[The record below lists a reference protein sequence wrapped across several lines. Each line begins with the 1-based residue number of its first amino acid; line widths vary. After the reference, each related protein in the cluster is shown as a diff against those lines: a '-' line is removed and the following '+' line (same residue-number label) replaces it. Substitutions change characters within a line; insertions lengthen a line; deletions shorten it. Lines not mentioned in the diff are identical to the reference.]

1 MSEFSQRASRKKN
14 LKKLSTIWDI
24 CRKSLLPVNN
34 NLFPTTNH
42 RKGTLKMDDFDPP
55 SDGVNEE
62 FDGPE
67 SDRREARFM
76 AEFGLLYLESI
87 AGLRSPQ
94 QLSRWLGDQSFLALH
109 DARVRQARAREFLG
123 MGEVAPK
130 ITIEK
135 VAFFPGARDKRTCVV
150 LFKWSG
156 MRRALSISKQRIG
169 QSRTY
174 FNVDIIG
181 A

>member
-1 MSEFSQRASRKKN
+1 
-14 LKKLSTIWDI
+14 
-24 CRKSLLPVNN
+24 
-34 NLFPTTNH
+34 
-42 RKGTLKMDDFDPP
+42 MDDFDPP
-55 SDGVNEE
+55 SDGLNDEFEE
-62 FDGPE
+62 YEGPE

-94 QLSRWLGDQSFLALH
+94 QLTRWLGDRSFLALH

-123 MGEVAPK
+123 MGDVVPK
-130 ITIEK
+130 ITIER
-135 VAFFPGARDKRTCVV
+135 VAFFPGARDKKTCVV

-156 MRRALSISKQRIG
+156 LQRALSISKEKMG
-169 QSRTY
+169 QSRHY